1 MKESIIHHVMT
12 GRALK
17 EKGPLEI
24 TKDSKLTLEQLKKF
38 GFPNLEA
45 LANSPI
51 HAGMDTALVGP
62 AVAQGSIRAQ
72 WLQSWL
78 PGVVR
83 AATRPTTI
91 DEIVGVIT
99 AGDWS
104 DEEVLIRSASP
115 VAKAELY
122 GDHSNIPLAS
132 VNTGDDARGVVRFEQ
147 GFQVSVLEEE
157 RQGRAGYDIASE
169 KRVSA
174 ELSLELSRNRVGF
187 FGLVTPGTRTF
198 GLLNDPNLP
207 AYVSAGTAWS
217 AATFAQITSQ
227 LIAMYS
233 RLEIAGNG
241 VIKDDM
247 QITLVL
253 PNGFR
258 QYMTIPNP
266 TGIGETVGSW
276 LKVNYPNIRII
287 STPEFNLA
295 NGGANV
301 AYMFVDSVP
310 VTGNT
315 ATDQTIV
322 QIVPAR
328 FRVLGTEQRAKGY
341 VEDFSN
347 ATAGLFV
354 LKPWAVQR
362 LTGI

>member
-1 MKESIIHHVMT
+1 MKESQIHHIMT
-12 GRALK
+12 GRALQ
-17 EKGPLEI
+17 EKGAMILNE
-24 TKDSKLTLEQLKKF
+24 DSKITLDQLKKF

-51 HAGMDTALVGP
+51 HAGMDTAIVGP
-62 AVAQGSIRAQ
+62 AVAQGSIRLE

-83 AATRPTTI
+83 AATQPSTI
-91 DEIVGVIT
+91 DEIVGVMT
-99 AGDWS
+99 AGEWS

-122 GDHSNIPLAS
+122 GDHTNIPLAS

-147 GFQVSVLEEE
+147 GFQVSILEEE

-187 FGLVTPGTRTF
+187 YGFAAPNSRTF

-207 AYVSAGTAWS
+207 AYVSAS
-217 AATFAQITSQ
+217 APWATATFDQMVAD
-227 LIAMYS
+227 LNAMEG
-233 RLEIAGNG
+233 RIDAAGRG
-241 VIKDDM
+241 IIKDDM
-247 QITLVL
+247 ARTLVI
-253 PNGFR
+253 PTGFR
-258 QYMTIPNP
+258 QYMNKTNSF
-266 TGIGETVGSW
+266 GMTVYQW
-276 LKVNYPNIRII
+276 YTQNYPNTRVIT
-287 STPEFNLA
+287 SPELLGA

-315 ATDQTIV
+315 ATDQTII

-341 VEDFSN
+341 IEDFSN
-347 ATAGLFV
+347 ATAGVMV

-362 LTGI
+362 LTGL